1 MNDRRP
7 PQRRNPRPGGA
18 GNAHKAGNA
27 NKYGAPHRPGTAGG
41 DPADGDAV
49 LDPAFSDADEII
61 YGRHPVLEALRAGQ
75 SLAEVVIA
83 EGAHGDVVGR
93 IAKVARERGISVRH
107 VPRPALDRLAGGT
120 AHQGVVAR
128 AAGAAYVD
136 VAEILAVAIRRGEPP
151 FVLVLDQIQDIHN
164 LGTLIRTAEAA
175 GMHGLVLADHFA
187 VGVTAA
193 VRKASGGAVAHL
205 PVARTDLAQAIDDL
219 KAAGVRV
226 VGLAMDGEVEWSA
239 ADLTGPLAIVV
250 GSEGRGMRAA
260 VARRCD
266 LAVRLPMR
274 GQVES
279 LNAAVSGAIV
289 VYEAVRQRDG

>member
-1 MNDRRP
+1 MSDS
-7 PQRRNPRPGGA
+7 GA
-18 GNAHKAGNA
+18 L
-27 NKYGAPHRPGTAGG
+27 
-41 DPADGDAV
+41 
-49 LDPAFSDADEII
+49 LDPTLGDTAEII

-75 SLAEVVIA
+75 ALSEVVIA
-83 EGAHGDVVGR
+83 EGAHGDIVGR
-93 IAKVARERGISVRH
+93 IAKVARERGIAVRH
-107 VPRPALDRLAGGT
+107 VPRPALDRIAGGT
-120 AHQGVVAR
+120 VHQGVAAR

-136 VAEILAVAIRRGEPP
+136 VAEILAVAIRRAEPP
-151 FVLVLDQIQDIHN
+151 FVLILDQIQDIHN

-187 VGVTAA
+187 VGITAA

-205 PVARTDLAQAIDDL
+205 AVARTDLAQAIDDL

-226 VGLAMDGEVEWSA
+226 VGLAMDGDVDWAA
-239 ADLTGPLAIVV
+239 ADLSGPLAIVV

-266 LAVRLPMR
+266 ALLRLPMR
-274 GQVES
+274 GQVAS

-289 VYEAVRQRDG
+289 VYEAVRQRSGG